1 MKLKV
6 FQLKSLLDKKL
17 TVSQMGLIFIIML
30 VKESDPKMTLAKFK
44 TKVKM
49 KDVKEDLVLLHKQNI
64 LSWSG
69 YNAAVK
75 SIEKEKVTPEIIN
88 IIEFM
93 NNLYNRRFDPSSG
106 NTVTSLSNRLSKYSV
121 DDIKKV
127 ISNRYLEWKD
137 DKVMSKHLNP
147 TVIFRAKNFEKYFDE
162 AKDSKIGESIMTAER
177 ISLQDNQILNKLAVL
192 SFNDKAMYNIR
203 TYKLNQHGS
212 RIGSG
217 VNSKATG
224 ETIKKLIK
232 KEYNKVHRGE
242 ATEFEYV
249 YKTQ

>member
-1 MKLKV
+1 MQLKV
-6 FQLKSLLDKKL
+6 SQLKSLLDKKL

-49 KDVKEDLVLLHKQNI
+49 KDVKEDLVLLHEQNI

-69 YNAAVK
+69 YSAAVK
-75 SIEKEKVTPEIIN
+75 SIEKEKVTPEITN

-106 NTVTSLSNRLSKYSV
+106 NTVTSLSNRLLKYSV
-121 DDIKKV
+121 DDVKKV
-127 ISNRYLEWKD
+127 ISNRYLVWKD
-137 DKVMSKHLNP
+137 DKVMKHHLNP

-177 ISLQDNQILNKLAVL
+177 ISLQDNQILNTELVRD
-192 SFNDKAMYNIR
+192 FNDKSIYSIR
-203 TYKLNQHGS
+203 TYNLNQHGS
-212 RIGSG
+212 RIGAG
-217 VNSKATG
+217 RNSRVYGLAL
-224 ETIKKLIK
+224 KKLIK
-232 KEYNKVHRGE
+232 KEHNKVHRGE
-242 ATEFEYV
+242 AAEFEYV